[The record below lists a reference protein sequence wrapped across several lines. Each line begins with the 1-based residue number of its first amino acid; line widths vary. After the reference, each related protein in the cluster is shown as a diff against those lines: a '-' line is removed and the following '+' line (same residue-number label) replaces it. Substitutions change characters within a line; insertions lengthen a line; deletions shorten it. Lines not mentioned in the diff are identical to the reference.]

1 MNFFVSD
8 IKKLSQP
15 KQTNPR
21 KPKFSKLI
29 TNHTTTVFS
38 IMSTYT
44 IEQVQAAIEA
54 PVEIVEGPRQAK
66 VAATVRMATTAAIAD
81 AVKARKTRLA
91 AEKREAREQ
100 RKLDRIAKKAQ
111 KADKANK
118 RKTKVVK
125 PMTTVANAAA
135 KAAKTRRKS
144 LVAQKKAHSAF
155 KRELKPPRRKL
166 MTGWKEEAKA
176 KKELAKAAK
185 AATPTKRNAKKA
197 QLRAELAELGV
208 GTNIDTV
215 VGLRKVLADR
225 KKELKAKA
233 ATPKRTKLTD
243 EQKLANKAKRAY
255 QTEMNRRAKWEREF
269 QGKFGADFL
278 SYAEN
283 STKSVSED
291 PEIEDGFVC

>member
-1 MNFFVSD
+1 MNIFVSD

-29 TNHTTTVFS
+29 TNHTTTVFAN
-38 IMSTYT
+38 MSSYT
-44 IEQVQAAIEA
+44 IEEVQAAIEA

-66 VAATVRMATTAAIAD
+66 VAATVRMNTIAAIAE
-81 AVKARKTRLA
+81 AAKTRKTRIA
-91 AEKREAREQ
+91 AEKR
-100 RKLDRIAKKAQ
+100 KAKKAK
-111 KADKANK
+111 KAKKPAADA
-118 RKTKVVK
+118 K
-125 PMTTVANAAA
+125 PMTLLAGEISQAV
-135 KAAKTRRKS
+135 KTRRKS
-144 LVAQKKAHSAF
+144 LAAKKKAHTDF
-155 KRELKPPRRKL
+155 KRELKTTRRKL
-166 MTGWKEEAKA
+166 VTGWKEEAKA
-176 KKELAKAAK
+176 KKQLAKAAK

-225 KKELKAKA
+225 KKELKVKA
-233 ATPKRTKLTD
+233 TTPKRTKLTD

-269 QGKFGADFL
+269 QAKFGAEFL
-278 SYAEN
+278 SCAEPI
-283 STKSVSED
+283 TKRASVE
-291 PEIEDGFVC
+291 PELEDGFVC

>member
-1 MNFFVSD
+1 MASY
-8 IKKLSQP
+8 
-15 KQTNPR
+15 
-21 KPKFSKLI
+21 
-29 TNHTTTVFS
+29 TV
-38 IMSTYT
+38 
-44 IEQVQAAIEA
+44 EQINAAMAA
-54 PVEIVEGPRQAK
+54 PVETVEGPRTAK
-66 VAATVRMATTAAIAD
+66 LTAINRMATTAAIAD

-155 KRELKPPRRKL
+155 KREPKPTRRKL

-185 AATPTKRNAKKA
+185 SATPTKRNAKKA

-278 SYAEN
+278 SCAEK
-283 STKSVSED
+283 STKPASVEPELED
-291 PEIEDGFVC
+291 AFVC